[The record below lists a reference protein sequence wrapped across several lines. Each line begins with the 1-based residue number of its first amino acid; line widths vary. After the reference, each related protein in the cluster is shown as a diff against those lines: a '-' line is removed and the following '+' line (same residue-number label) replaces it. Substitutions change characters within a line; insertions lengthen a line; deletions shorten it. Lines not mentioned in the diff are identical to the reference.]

1 MKNKNILK
9 VWDLFYV
16 NPEEIADA
24 DNASEVINQYKGDQQ
39 IPIRILEL
47 DDRREIVYMILAG
60 EGALYPWENGQRV
73 EIASAHSFIRHIEY
87 LSKLCEMGIDN
98 TPYQNF
104 ILCDSIKP
112 IRRGEYYPDKDAKEY
127 KGLSSFEI
135 YREFG
140 EILLNNENYKWKL

>member
-1 MKNKNILK
+1 MYFNKIK
-9 VWDLFYV
+9 TVWDLFYV
-16 NPEEIADA
+16 NPEEIAEA
-24 DNASEVINQYKGDQQ
+24 ENASEVINQYKGDQQ

-47 DDRREIVYMILAG
+47 EERGNIVFMILAG

-73 EIASAHSFIRHIEY
+73 EIGGAHSFIRHIEY
-87 LSKLCEMGIDN
+87 LTKLCEMGIDN

-112 IRRGEYYPDKDAKEY
+112 IRRGEYYPDKDAKEF

-135 YREFG
+135 YRRFG
-140 EILLNNENYKWKL
+140 EKLLNNEDEKWDN